1 VKTKHTHATVVADV
15 TPALWTR
22 LWRPVTVT
30 LLILGACLW
39 VYWPTAVSLAKEWQS
54 NDDYSVGQLVPLVAL
69 FLIWR
74 ERRTLKECR
83 LAPCWW
89 GFGLILFAQAVN
101 IVSFLFMYE
110 SGQRYAM
117 VLTITGLVLTVAG
130 WQVFRRLIWVML
142 FLFLMVPLPGRIHNT
157 ISGPLQTL
165 ATNGAVFLLELTGM
179 TVGQEGN
186 VILLN
191 HHTPLAVAE
200 ACSGLRM
207 LTAFLVVAATL
218 AYLVKRPPWQKA
230 VLLASSVPV
239 AIACNLAR
247 LWVTAVLY
255 VVVDS
260 KTAEWF
266 FHDAAGLAMMP
277 LAVVILAVE
286 LWLMK
291 KLVIPDDVIKSPAEK
306 ARPPSLRQ
314 ET

>member
-1 VKTKHTHATVVADV
+1 VGLVAFGV
-15 TPALWTR
+15 
-22 LWRPVTVT
+22 
-30 LLILGACLW
+30 CLW
-39 VYWPTAVSLAKEWQS
+39 AYWPTAFILAKEWQT

-69 FLIWR
+69 FLVWR
-74 ERRTLKECR
+74 QRKALKECR

-89 GFGLILFAQAVN
+89 GFGLILLAQAVN
-101 IVSFLFMYE
+101 LAAFMFMFE
-110 SGQRYAM
+110 SGQRYAL
-117 VLTITGLVLTVAG
+117 VLTIVGLVLTLAG

-157 ISGPLQTL
+157 ISGPLQAW
-165 ATNGAVFLLELTGM
+165 ATNGAMFLLELTGL

-191 HHTPLAVAE
+191 HHIPLAVAE

-207 LTAFLVVAATL
+207 LTAFVVVAATL
-218 AYLVKRPPWQKA
+218 AFLVKRPRWQKA
-230 VLLASSVPV
+230 VLFFSSVPV

-255 VVVDS
+255 VAVDS

-277 LAVVILAVE
+277 LAVVILGVE

-291 KLVIPDDVIKSPAEK
+291 KLVIPDEATQTPDAKTGSPAL
-306 ARPPSLRQ
+306 RP